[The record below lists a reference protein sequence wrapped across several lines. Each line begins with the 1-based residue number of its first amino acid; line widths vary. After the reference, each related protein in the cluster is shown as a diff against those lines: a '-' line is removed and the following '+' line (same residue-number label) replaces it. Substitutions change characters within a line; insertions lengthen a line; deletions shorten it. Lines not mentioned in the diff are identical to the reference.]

1 MDCSTPGFSLPHIA
15 QNLSNFMSIESVAP
29 SNHLISLVIGKHKL
43 KPQWIY
49 YYTLIKIKVL
59 KESSEDANKYSHF
72 EKQFGSFL
80 KLYMHFSFKPAIH
93 ILSI

>member
-1 MDCSTPGFSLPHIA
+1 
-15 QNLSNFMSIESVAP
+15 MSIESVAP
-29 SNHLISLVIGKHKL
+29 SNRLIFLVIGKPTL

-49 YYTLIKIKVL
+49 YYTLIKIKVW
-59 KESSEDANKYSHF
+59 KESSEAAKWYSHF

-80 KLYMHFSFKPAIH
+80 KLYMHFSFKLAIH